1 MYDID
6 EIYYDAIDLLKAM
19 VAVPS
24 FSREEKAVADVVE
37 QAMTKFGLCPK
48 RYANNVWCQSQD
60 FCPDKPTILL
70 NAHIDTVKVAEG
82 WQHSPFAATEEDDA
96 IYGLGVADGGF
107 QGVDHHAATL
117 QPCVF
122 GFGRRRGEWQ
132 EWR

>member
-82 WQHSPFAATEEDDA
+82 
-96 IYGLGVADGGF
+96 
-107 QGVDHHAATL
+107 
-117 QPCVF
+117 
-122 GFGRRRGEWQ
+122 
-132 EWR
+132 